1 MNMPADAFL
10 TTLYTI
16 VDDWY
21 QHNAP
26 RLLAGKAGKK
36 PLFSD
41 SEVMTL
47 SLVQHWLGM
56 SEEREFLRYVRNNYL
71 PLFPRQFNQSQFKN

>member
-1 MNMPADAFL
+1 MNMPTETFL

-21 QHNAP
+21 QAHAP
-26 RLLAGKAGKK
+26 RLLAGKVGTK

-47 SLVQHWLGM
+47 SLAQHWMGFE
-56 SEEREFLRYVRNNYL
+56 EEREFLRCVRNNYS
-71 PLFPRQFNQSQFKN
+71 PLFPRLLS

>member
-1 MNMPADAFL
+1 MPSGAYSEVIPSGA
-10 TTLYTI
+10 Y
-16 VDDWY
+16 
-21 QHNAP
+21 
-26 RLLAGKAGKK
+26 
-36 PLFSD
+36 

-47 SLVQHWLGM
+47 SLAQHWLGM